1 MSISAYERI
10 NTKKFK
16 MELLN
21 LLTNAEYGDGR
32 FNLDLNINSGL
43 FLQDKNCVC
52 RYVYLRLH

>member
-1 MSISAYERI
+1 
-10 NTKKFK
+10 

-21 LLTNAEYGDGR
+21 LLTNAEYGDGS